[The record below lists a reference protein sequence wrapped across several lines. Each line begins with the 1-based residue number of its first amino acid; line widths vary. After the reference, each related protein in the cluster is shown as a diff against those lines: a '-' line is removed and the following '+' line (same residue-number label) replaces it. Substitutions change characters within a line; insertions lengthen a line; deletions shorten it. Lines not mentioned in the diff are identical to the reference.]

1 MISLLSAL
9 VLAAAPAEPPRPAEP
24 ASPSSPAHRYA
35 VWTQPV
41 GTVVSGLAG
50 GPVYIPVGANVPLSG
65 STSLGMELTL
75 VYGSMRDPEDE
86 KLGAPPVSFW
96 RVLAAVGPVFSL
108 RGEPLSGPFLQPKL
122 IGIYSLEPAYAF
134 GAESHS
140 AGSSMEVQLG
150 MDVGW
155 QFSFGDWYVAPVV
168 GVSAGYC
175 FNCAVDGGSGFEP
188 SHVLAPRVYG
198 YSQTRESLPVLGLN
212 LNLLRAGT
220 SF

>member
-1 MISLLSAL
+1 MFALLSAL
-9 VLAAAPAEPPRPAEP
+9 VLAAAPAEPVAPLK
-24 ASPSSPAHRYA
+24 PAHRAA

-65 STSLGMELTL
+65 STSLGLELSL
-75 VYGSMRDPEDE
+75 VFGTMRDKEDDV
-86 KLGAPPVSFW
+86 LGASPLNFW

-122 IGIYSLEPAYAF
+122 IALYSREPDYAFEQVLHTGGSSLEL
-134 GAESHS
+134 
-140 AGSSMEVQLG
+140 QLG
-150 MDVGW
+150 LDVGW
-155 QFSFGDWYVAPVV
+155 QFAFGDWYVAPVV
-168 GVSAGYC
+168 GLSAGYC
-175 FNCAVDGGSGFEP
+175 FNCSVEGDGAVEP
-188 SHVLAPRVYG
+188 SHFLAPRVYG
-198 YSQTRESLPVLGLN
+198 YSTRRDSRPVVGLN